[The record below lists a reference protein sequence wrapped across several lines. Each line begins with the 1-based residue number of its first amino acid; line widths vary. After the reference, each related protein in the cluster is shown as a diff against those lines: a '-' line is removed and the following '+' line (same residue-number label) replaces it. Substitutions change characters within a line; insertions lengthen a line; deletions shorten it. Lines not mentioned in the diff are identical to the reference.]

1 MPQLEQ
7 AMPTF
12 QSIPLQWQNRQSC
25 YVCKENLANRPF
37 IAGRDGNRCIGCY
50 CRNSKIDEAHFQS
63 ATTSRNCYEC
73 IAHDLTFAPAIIE
86 IKNGVFL
93 GLVCF
98 RHKFWRDS
106 QHDEPIKIEF
116 EAGKKLYEKECSERL
131 KRYERQCAEWESRYG
146 VQWRKRRASF
156 WGNIFDSW
164 LPTIPMPPQ
173 KEPLPPL
180 YAPSRKRAL
189 CGYPELMFSVFEE
202 ADFNPCIVQLEFEP
216 VDSSPDSDGFYY
228 GYPLDWDDRR
238 KKCRERDDFCCCAC
252 GVKEQKEKQH
262 HVHHVI
268 PIAKGGNHSLQNLVT
283 LCEGCHVRQEYYD
296 HKSLLEKARAK
307 KK

>member
-1 MPQLEQ
+1 
-7 AMPTF
+7 MPTF
-12 QSIPLQWQNRQSC
+12 QSTPLQWQNRQSC
-25 YVCKENLANRPF
+25 YVCKENLANKPF
-37 IAGRDGNRCIGCY
+37 IAGRDGNRCIRCY
-50 CRNSKIDEAHFQS
+50 CRYNKIDETNFQS
-63 ATTSRNCYEC
+63 STASRNCYEC

-86 IKNGVFL
+86 IKNGVVL

-106 QHDEPIKIEF
+106 QHDEPITKKY
-116 EAGKKLYEKECSERL
+116 EAGITLYDKKVNELEN
-131 KRYERQCAEWESRYG
+131 RYAKQCADWECQYG
-146 VQWRKRRASF
+146 VQSRKREKASF
-156 WGNIFDSW
+156 WRRFW
-164 LPTIPMPPQ
+164 LPHVPKQPE
-173 KEPLPPL
+173 KEPLPPR
-180 YAPSRKRAL
+180 PQPMGKRAL
-189 CGYPELMFSVFEE
+189 CGYPELLFGVNNE
-202 ADFNPCIVQLEFEP
+202 AGFNPCIVQLEFEP
-216 VDSSPDSDGFYY
+216 ADSNPDSDGFYY
-228 GYPLDWDDRR
+228 GYPLDWEDRR
-238 KKCRERDDFCCCAC
+238 KKCRDRDDFCCCAC